1 MQIVNLKIKQHLIGG
16 SSLIKLTLILLCLH
30 IHVLKQEN
38 KYLIVMEEEV
48 IDFCLFGM
56 DLHILIISMIVL
68 HFDSG
73 IKICKN

>member
-1 MQIVNLKIKQHLIGG
+1 
-16 SSLIKLTLILLCLH
+16 
-30 IHVLKQEN
+30 
-38 KYLIVMEEEV
+38 
-48 IDFCLFGM
+48 LFGM